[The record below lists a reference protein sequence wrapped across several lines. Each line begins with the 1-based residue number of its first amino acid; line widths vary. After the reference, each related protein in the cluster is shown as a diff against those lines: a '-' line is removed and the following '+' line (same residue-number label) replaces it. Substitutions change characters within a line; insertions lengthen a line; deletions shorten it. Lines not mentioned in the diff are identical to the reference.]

1 MEIENFLFTDTDSNF
16 KFAAC
21 RHSLSWDGISHRRSF
36 PNTVILAHVDTCH
49 GTIEG
54 SALEMNGRNTRKG
67 DLSLNN
73 NVFIW
78 CKEDDKMIKRF
89 PEKGK

>member
-1 MEIENFLFTDTDSNF
+1 
-16 KFAAC
+16 
-21 RHSLSWDGISHRRSF
+21 
-36 PNTVILAHVDTCH
+36 
-49 GTIEG
+49 
-54 SALEMNGRNTRKG
+54 MNERNTRKG

-78 CKEDDKMIKRF
+78 CKEDDEMIKRF